1 MFSFKSAELFM
12 RLIIVLL
19 VYFITAPLV
28 GYSRAWTADEM
39 GDTTPEQ
46 LGFLTLDPMAHISL
60 WWVFFIL
67 WVQIFSAHFIPVG
80 LGKHIPI
87 NPNNIQGS
95 WRGLK
100 LAFAYLSDSIASIVL
115 GIGSFFILI
124 VMFGADA
131 LVFLERAVSLEPL
144 SLRTLT
150 LLRPDLSS
158 MSLILVWFVV
168 TFALFNC
175 LVAAFSV
182 ISNLFHFVVFYY
194 FEDQISQ
201 SEYGEMILMFG
212 PLLFLYL
219 MIFFVWSYVTAFVV
233 SMAYILAMLVG
244 MF

>member
-1 MFSFKSAELFM
+1 MFSFKSVELFM
-12 RLIIVLL
+12 RMIIVLL
-19 VYFITAPLV
+19 VYFVTAPLV
-28 GYSRAWTADEM
+28 GFFRAWMADEM

-46 LGFLTLDPMAHISL
+46 LGFLTLDPLTHVSM
-60 WWVFFIL
+60 WWVFFII
-67 WVQIFSAHFIPVG
+67 WVQVFSAHFVPIG
-80 LGKHIPI
+80 LGKYIPI
-87 NPNNIQGS
+87 NPHNIRGG

-100 LAFAYLSDSIASIVL
+100 LALAYLSDSLASILL

-124 VMFGADA
+124 VLFGADA

-150 LLRPDLSS
+150 VLRPDLSS
-158 MSLILVWFVV
+158 ISLIFVWFVV

-194 FEDQISQ
+194 LEDLIRE
-201 SEYGEMILMFG
+201 SEYADMILMFG
-212 PLLFLYL
+212 PLIFLYL

-233 SMAYILAMLVG
+233 SMAYLLAMLVG
-244 MF
+244 VF